1 MLKIIP
7 IRVMFCFKI
16 YSILKD
22 VAEIIRDKWLG
33 ELKVDRDDVCL
44 HFLFHL
50 TDGERLPEILPLL
63 NDINCRLH

>member
-16 YSILKD
+16 YFILKHI
-22 VAEIIRDKWLG
+22 AEIIIDKWLD
-33 ELKVDRDDVCL
+33 ELKVDRDVCL
-44 HFLFHL
+44 HFPFHL
-50 TDGERLPEILPLL
+50 TVSERLPEILLLL